1 MAVKIRLKKLGRT
14 HRPFFRVCAMDARS
28 PRDGR
33 VIEELG
39 TYDPMV
45 PHTDARAILNG
56 ERIAHWMS
64 VGAQPTP
71 KVGTL
76 IKKYGK
82 DGTHLEAQAEAISQ
96 LSERRQKSIES
107 AKKAAAAVEMPKPE
121 PTPEPAAEGE
131 AAEGAE
137 AKAEGDEAKAE
148 GAEAAAADAPA
159 KEEAPAEAKE
169 EKKEEAKAEEKPEAK
184 EEKKE
189 EPKAEAKEE
198 KADAKEEEKKE
209 EAAE

>member
-56 ERIAHWMS
+56 ERIAHWVS

-82 DGTHLEAQAEAISQ
+82 DGTHLEAQAEAIAQ

-121 PTPEPAAEGE
+121 ATPEPAAEGE
-131 AAEGAE
+131 AVEGAE
-137 AKAEGDEAKAE
+137 
-148 GAEAAAADAPA
+148 AADAPA
-159 KEEAPAEAKE
+159 KEEAPAADKAEAKE

-189 EPKAEAKEE
+189 E
-198 KADAKEEEKKE
+198 
-209 EAAE
+209 AAE

>member
-56 ERIAHWMS
+56 ERIAHW
-64 VGAQPTP
+64 VGLGAQPTP

-82 DGTHLEAQAEAISQ
+82 DGTHLDAQAEAIAQ
-96 LSERRQKSIES
+96 LSDRRQKSIES

-137 AKAEGDEAKAE
+137 AKAEG
-148 GAEAAAADAPA
+148 AEAAAADAPA
-159 KEEAPAEAKE
+159 KEEAPAADKAEAKD

-189 EPKAEAKEE
+189 E
-198 KADAKEEEKKE
+198 
-209 EAAE
+209 AAE

>member
-1 MAVKIRLKKLGRT
+1 MAVKIRLKRLGRT

-56 ERIAHWMS
+56 ERIAHWLS

-82 DGTHLEAQAEAISQ
+82 DGTHLDAQNEAIEH
-96 LSERRQKSIES
+96 LSERRQKTIES
-107 AKKAAAAVEMPKPE
+107 AKKAAAAVKMPKIEAP
-121 PTPEPAAEGE
+121 AEGE
-131 AAEGAE
+131 ADGEATAEAATTE
-137 AKAEGDEAKAE
+137 EKKENAAPEADAAKAE
-148 GAEAAAADAPA
+148 APA
-159 KEEAPAEAKE
+159 AE
-169 EKKEEAKAEEKPEAK
+169 EKKEEASAEATESK
-184 EEKKE
+184 EE
-189 EPKAEAKEE
+189 
-198 KADAKEEEKKE
+198 
-209 EAAE
+209 

>member
-1 MAVKIRLKKLGRT
+1 MCIR
-14 HRPFFRVCAMDARS
+14 DSS
-28 PRDGR
+28 PRNGR

-82 DGTHLEAQAEAISQ
+82 DGTHLEAQAEAIAQ

-121 PTPEPAAEGE
+121 PTPEPAAEG

-137 AKAEGDEAKAE
+137 AKAEGAEEAKAE

-159 KEEAPAEAKE
+159 KEEAKEEKKPEAKEEKKPEAKE
-169 EKKEEAKAEEKPEAK
+169 EKKEEAKAEDKAEAK

-189 EPKAEAKEE
+189 E
-198 KADAKEEEKKE
+198 
-209 EAAE
+209 AAE